1 LWQDAAMPPRS
12 HASRSFLSRTLL
24 AVASTL
30 TLVRGAWADDAGI
43 TGKDRA
49 WWAFQPI
56 TVPAIPAG
64 PEQHPIDAFVA
75 AKLQAAGLGF
85 APEASRDILIRRLW
99 LDLMGLP
106 PPPEEIDRFC
116 GDPDP
121 DAFGKAVDRLLESPH
136 YGERWARHW
145 LDLVRYAESDGY
157 KADDYRPEAWRY
169 RDYVIASFNADK
181 PWDRFIMEQLA
192 GDEMLPGN
200 PEALVATGYLR
211 AGIYEYNNRDAAGQW
226 DAILNDITDTTS
238 DVFLGLGL
246 QCARCHDHKFDP
258 LLQTD
263 YFQLKA
269 FFAGLELPESAPAA
283 RPDEIAAWKQQE
295 TAWEQAT
302 ASLRSQIE
310 AIELPWREKARDEA
324 IEKFPPET
332 RALLTRD
339 PATWTPAERP
349 VASLAWRQIT
359 YEWAR
364 LDGKIKGA
372 DKERLTVL
380 RRELAGFAHLR
391 PAALPQAL
399 TVRNFG
405 PDVPDTFIPG
415 RERAGPV
422 KPGFPR
428 VLGVPEPMMSADH
441 GSTGRRSA
449 LARWIASP
457 ENPLTARVLVNRIW
471 QQHFGQG
478 LSTTSSDFGR
488 LGDPPSHPELLDWL
502 AADFTKHGW
511 KLKRL
516 HRLMVTSRAWRQS
529 SRSPHMEPAALADP
543 ANRLLWRWTTRR
555 LDSEQIRDA
564 IHSASGELELTP
576 AGGPGSDFTKPR
588 RAIYLKLL
596 RNVREPVAEV
606 FDAPQQF
613 TSTPQR
619 DTTTT
624 ALQSLFLANGRFLRE
639 RAEAMATALLARHG
653 DNLAS
658 LISEAWLRTAGRLPD
673 ADSLEESLSFL
684 SASSA
689 IAVTDRAREAA
700 YPTEPMPHRDGRAV
714 VIAPETPSA
723 GLSINSPPDLT
734 GTDFTVEAVV
744 LLRSIAT
751 EGDVR
756 TIAASWDPSSSGN
769 GWSLGVTGQQSRRK
783 PQMPVLQLRSRLAD
797 GRSTT
802 EAVFSDL
809 QLQLDRSYYL
819 AAAVHFGPAGEGTVT
834 FSVKDLANDDEP
846 LQTSVA
852 SHPLAGPL
860 GLLPRLVLGN
870 DTTAGRPWDG
880 LIDEIR
886 LHRGILPEDRIL
898 LRQPSPGPATAACWQ
913 FEPATGLRR
922 DLVSGQESIAPPP
935 DRPAEARAAAVT
947 DFCHALLSSSAFLY
961 ME

>member
-1 LWQDAAMPPRS
+1 MPMRN
-12 HASRSFLSRTLL
+12 HASRTILACALL
-24 AVASTL
+24 AAGSALPSVHGAS
-30 TLVRGAWADDAGI
+30 ADEPGI
-43 TGKDRA
+43 AGKDGQ

-56 TVPAIPAG
+56 ADPAIPAG
-64 PEQHPIDAFVA
+64 AEPHPIDAFVA
-75 AKLQAAGLGF
+75 ARLQAAGLGF
-85 APEASRDILIRRLW
+85 APEAPRDILIRRLW
-99 LDLMGLP
+99 LDLLGLP
-106 PPPEEIDRFC
+106 PSPEEIDRFC
-116 GDPDP
+116 RDPDP
-121 DAFGKAVDRLLESPH
+121 DAFGRAVDRLLESPH

-181 PWDRFIMEQLA
+181 PWDRFIVEQLA
-192 GDEMLPGN
+192 GDEMFSGD

-269 FFAGLELPESAPAA
+269 FFAGMELPESAPAA
-283 RPDEIAAWKQQE
+283 RPEEIAAWQQRE
-295 TAWEQAT
+295 SAWEQAT
-302 ASLRSQIE
+302 AGLRGQID

-332 RALLTRD
+332 RALLSRE

-372 DKERLTVL
+372 DKERLTAL
-380 RRELAGFAHLR
+380 RRELAAFAHLR

-399 TVRNFG
+399 TVRDFG
-405 PDVPDTFIPG
+405 PEVPETFIPG

-422 KPGFPR
+422 EPGFPK
-428 VLGVPEPMMSADH
+428 VLGVSGVVPSSEGGHS
-441 GSTGRRSA
+441 GRRST

-457 ENPLTARVLVNRIW
+457 QNPLTARVLVNRIW

-502 AADFTKHGW
+502 AADFMKHGW

-529 SRSPHMEPAALADP
+529 SRSPHAGPAALADP

-564 IHSASGELELTP
+564 IHSASSELELTP

-624 ALQSLFLANGRFLRE
+624 ALQSLFLANGRFVRE
-639 RAEAMATALLARHG
+639 RAGAMATALLARHG

-658 LISEAWLRTAGRLPD
+658 LVREAWLRTAGRLPD

-689 IAVTDRAREAA
+689 IAVTERTGAEA
-700 YPTEPMPHRDGRAV
+700 YPTEPMPHRDGRAL

-723 GLSINSPPDLT
+723 GLSITRPPDLT

-744 LLRSIAT
+744 NLRSISP

-756 TIAASWDPSSSGN
+756 TIAASWDHGGSEN
-769 GWSLGVTGQQSRRK
+769 GWSLGVTGQKSQRK
-783 PQMPVLQLRSRLAD
+783 PQMPVLQLRGRRAD
-797 GRSTT
+797 GTTAT

-819 AAAVHFGPAGEGTVT
+819 AAAVHFGPAGEGSVT

-846 LQTSVA
+846 LQMSVA
-852 SHPLAGPL
+852 AHPLVGPL
-860 GLLPRLVLGN
+860 GLLPPLVLGN
-870 DTTAGRPWDG
+870 DATSDRPWDG

-886 LHRGILPEDRIL
+886 LHRGLLPEDRNL
-898 LRQPSPGPATAACWQ
+898 LRRSSPGPAAIACWQ

-935 DRPAEARAAAVT
+935 DRPEEARVAAVT

>member
-1 LWQDAAMPPRS
+1 MPLRITERRHQLPG
-12 HASRSFLSRTLL
+12 ALL
-24 AVASTL
+24 AGTFALLTGPMASAAERKL
-30 TLVRGAWADDAGI
+30 TPE
-43 TGKDRA
+43 DRS
-49 WWAFQPI
+49 WWAFQP
-56 TVPAIPAG
+56 VASPAIPATS
-64 PEQHPIDAFVA
+64 QQNPIDAF
-75 AKLQAAGLGF
+75 LAAGLQSAGLDF
-85 APEASRDILIRRLW
+85 APEAPRAVLIRRLW
-99 LDLMGLP
+99 LDLLGLP

-116 GDPDP
+116 SDPDP
-121 DAFGKAVDRLLESPH
+121 DALGKAADRLLGSPH

-181 PWDRFIMEQLA
+181 PWDRFITEQLA
-192 GDEMLPGN
+192 GDEMFPGD

-211 AGIYEYNNRDAAGQW
+211 AGIYEYNNRDAVGQW
-226 DAILNDITDTTS
+226 DAMLNDITDTTS

-263 YFQLKA
+263 YFRLKA
-269 FFAGLELPESAPAA
+269 FFAGMEMPESVPAA
-283 RPDEIAAWKQQE
+283 TPAEVTAWKQQE
-295 TAWEQAT
+295 SAWEQAT
-302 ASLRSQIE
+302 ASLRSQIDALE
-310 AIELPWREKARDEA
+310 APWREKARDEA
-324 IEKFPPET
+324 ISKFPPET
-332 RALLTRD
+332 RAILCRD

-349 VASLAWRQIT
+349 VGSLAWRQVT

-372 DKERLTVL
+372 DKEKLAFL
-380 RRELAGFAHLR
+380 RSELATFAHLR
-391 PAALPQAL
+391 PAPLPEALA
-399 TVRNFG
+399 VRNFS
-405 PDVPDTFIPG
+405 PDAPETFIPG
-415 RERAGPV
+415 RERSGPV
-422 KPGFPR
+422 SPGFPA
-428 VLGVPEPMMSADH
+428 VLGTPDPGPAGAH
-441 GSTGRRSA
+441 APAGRRTA

-457 ENPLTARVLVNRIW
+457 QNALTARVLVNRMW

-478 LSTTSSDFGR
+478 LSTTASDFGR

-502 AADFTKHGW
+502 AADFMRHGW

-529 SRSPHMEPAALADP
+529 SHSPHAERATVTDP
-543 ANRLLWRWTTRR
+543 GNRLLWRWTTRR

-564 IHSASGELELTP
+564 IHAASGELELTP

-588 RAIYLKLL
+588 RAVYVKLL

-624 ALQSLFLANGRFLRE
+624 AIQSLFMANGAFLRE
-639 RAEAMATALLARHG
+639 RAAAMAGMLLSRHG
-653 DNLAS
+653 DDLRGLAD
-658 LISEAWLRTAGRLPD
+658 EAWQRTSGRPPD
-673 ADSLEESLSFL
+673 ADALEESLAFL

-689 IAVTDRAREAA
+689 IATTARATEEA
-700 YPTEPMPHRDGRAV
+700 YPTEPMPQRDGRAV
-714 VIAPETPSA
+714 VITPENPAA
-723 GLSINSPPDLT
+723 GLPITSRHADLS
-734 GTDFTVEAVV
+734 GSDFTIEGVV
-744 LLRSIAT
+744 LLRSISS

-756 TIAASWDPSSSGN
+756 TIAGSWDTRGSDD
-769 GWSLGVTGQQSRRK
+769 GWTLGVTGQKSLRK
-783 PQMPVLQLRSRLAD
+783 PRMPVLQLRGRRAD
-797 GRSTT
+797 GATGT
-802 EAVFSDL
+802 ETIFSDL
-809 QLQLDRSYYL
+809 PLQLDRSYYV
-819 AAAVHFGPAGEGTVT
+819 AAAVHFGPSGEGSVT

-846 LQTSVA
+846 LQSSLS
-852 SHPLAGPL
+852 SHQLDGPL
-860 GLLPRLVLGN
+860 RQLPPLVLGN
-870 DTTAGRPWDG
+870 DATMERPWDG

-886 LHRGILPEDRIL
+886 LHRALLSEDQSMLRLPAPR
-898 LRQPSPGPATAACWQ
+898 SATAAACWQ

-922 DLVSGQESIAPPP
+922 DLVSGEDSIAPPP